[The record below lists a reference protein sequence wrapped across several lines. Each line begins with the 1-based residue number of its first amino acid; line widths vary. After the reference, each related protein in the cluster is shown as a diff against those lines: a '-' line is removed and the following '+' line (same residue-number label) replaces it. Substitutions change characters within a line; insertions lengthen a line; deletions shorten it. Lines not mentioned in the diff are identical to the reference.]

1 MSMIMVMMVMM
12 IMVVVMLMLM
22 FRMVFMRF
30 FRDSTL
36 NPEQHKKLHKIQ
48 H

>member
-1 MSMIMVMMVMM
+1 MITVMMVMM
-12 IMVVVMLMLM
+12 IMVVVMFMV
-22 FRMVFMRF
+22 RMVFMRF
-30 FRDSTL
+30 FRHGTL